1 MIGVFT
7 IPIGELM
14 VSLQAER
21 EEELLEIE
29 KVCEKLEE
37 ILQNPDFQPKSY
49 DLR

>member
-37 ILQNPDFQPKSY
+37 IL
-49 DLR
+49 